1 MATKYSTALSHL
13 YVTAIFVSIFLFS
26 SCEQK
31 SGKVLESEES
41 IMIRM
46 PNYQCIIEKEGFRF
60 SFHDSEKNVIVP
72 AHNESGFQVGIS
84 ADQLVNALSTR
95 YQGHDGFSHL
105 FTVEMTDGTKHNV
118 EVILSEQKAQFK
130 ATPNREGKYSILF
143 RAGAVSPG
151 YGLGDD
157 LINTICRGREPAA
170 TGKGTEITGFVD
182 DDFGAGGARERMISN
197 FAIYPVNNFAWAN
210 VYPDSK
216 IVRSTS
222 EEIAQGSNGA
232 SSLEQLYFFF
242 GSTKEIYR
250 SWLQVRN
257 EIGYP
262 VMKPEYE
269 LFGLGWEAWGALAWN
284 TNQQSVYEDVNH
296 YLDLGYPLQWMII
309 GSGFWLREDT
319 LYHTTT
325 SFGMWD
331 PQKYPDPE
339 GLIEYFRAKGLK
351 FMLGLRIAFIVGG
364 PFSEEGA
371 EKGYFLTENGVPKV
385 FKIGFPKS
393 PIYILD
399 AYNPEAVSWYVDLC
413 DRWKVDGFKEDIY
426 GYGKYPLRDDK
437 LNPVNEALKEKD
449 YLIMLRNNYL
459 GSAGSMHRIEDF
471 NYDQDQDRGAINT
484 LIYPYCGL
492 PFSYSDVIG
501 GLFGGRD
508 FDGDVSPR
516 IKNYMMRNAMWASV
530 HPTMAM
536 GKGPWHFKDPQVD
549 SVILKSAKSHGRLQP
564 YIYSQ
569 AIRFYKDGFPWP
581 MAPLPLVFPEDEQV
595 HGRENN
601 VDRGYQ
607 WMIGDALL
615 ATPLYGEDYETSNT
629 RNVYL
634 PEGTWIDYESGE
646 QYTGPQML
654 SGFELPL
661 EKIPLFVGGTGV
673 VVEKVGDGLKA
684 RIYPVSKNASTVFYD
699 RDGDTASSITIEN
712 PDWEKIV
719 VMDETSAEQVTG
731 KWVQYAYEFA
741 LKAGHDYTVR

>member
-1 MATKYSTALSHL
+1 
-13 YVTAIFVSIFLFS
+13 
-26 SCEQK
+26 
-31 SGKVLESEES
+31 
-41 IMIRM
+41 
-46 PNYQCIIEKEGFRF
+46 
-60 SFHDSEKNVIVP
+60 
-72 AHNESGFQVGIS
+72 
-84 ADQLVNALSTR
+84 
-95 YQGHDGFSHL
+95 
-105 FTVEMTDGTKHNV
+105 
-118 EVILSEQKAQFK
+118 
-130 ATPNREGKYSILF
+130 
-143 RAGAVSPG
+143 
-151 YGLGDD
+151 
-157 LINTICRGREPAA
+157 
-170 TGKGTEITGFVD
+170 
-182 DDFGAGGARERMISN
+182 
-197 FAIYPVNNFAWAN
+197 
-210 VYPDSK
+210 
-216 IVRSTS
+216 
-222 EEIAQGSNGA
+222 
-232 SSLEQLYFFF
+232 
-242 GSTKEIYR
+242 
-250 SWLQVRN
+250 
-257 EIGYP
+257 
-262 VMKPEYE
+262 
-269 LFGLGWEAWGALAWN
+269 
-284 TNQQSVYEDVNH
+284 
-296 YLDLGYPLQWMII
+296 
-309 GSGFWLREDT
+309 
-319 LYHTTT
+319 
-325 SFGMWD
+325 MWD

-371 EKGYFLTENGVPKV
+371 EKGYFLKENGIPKV

-536 GKGPWHFKDPQVD
+536 GKGPWHFHDPQVD
-549 SVILKSAKSHGRLQP
+549 SVILKAAKSHGRLQP

-731 KWVQYAYEFA
+731 KWVQHAYEFD